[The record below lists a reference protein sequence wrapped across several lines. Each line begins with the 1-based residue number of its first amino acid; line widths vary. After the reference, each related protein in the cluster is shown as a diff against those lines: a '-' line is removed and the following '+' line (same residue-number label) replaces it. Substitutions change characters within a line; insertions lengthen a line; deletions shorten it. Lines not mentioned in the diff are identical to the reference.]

1 MAKVIDQ
8 QLAEVLYQLT
18 NQAKDKELAG
28 LLEQFAN
35 YLASSGQIQR
45 WPIIADL
52 YRQKWLNRQGILEVE
67 IICARPL
74 DQNYLQTLTDE
85 LTKLLSASQLIVKT
99 KLDPEILG
107 GMIIRLPDR
116 LLDASYRRQLRNLQ
130 ANLL

>member
-35 YLASSGQIQR
+35 YLVSSGQTQR
-45 WPIIADL
+45 WPVIADL
-52 YRQKWLNRQGILEVE
+52 YRQKWLRRQGVLEVE
-67 IICARPL
+67 IIHARPL
-74 DQNYLQTLTDE
+74 DQDYLQGLIDE

>member
-8 QLAEVLYQLT
+8 QLAEILYQLT
-18 NQAKDKELAG
+18 SQANDQDIADLLDK
-28 LLEQFAN
+28 FAN
-35 YLASSGQIQR
+35 YLISSGQTQR
-45 WPIIADL
+45 WPVIASL
-52 YRQKWLNRQGILEVE
+52 YRRKWLSQRGVLEVE

-74 DQNYLQTLTDE
+74 DQNYLQTLTSE
-85 LTKLLSASQLIVKT
+85 LTKILSANQLIVKT

>member
-28 LLEQFAN
+28 LLDKFAN
-35 YLASSGQIQR
+35 YLVSSGQIQR

-52 YRQKWLNRQGILEVE
+52 YRQKWLRRQGVLEVE
-67 IICARPL
+67 IIHARPL
-74 DQNYLQTLTDE
+74 DQDYLQGLIDE

>member
-28 LLEQFAN
+28 LLDKFAN

-45 WPIIADL
+45 WPVIADL

>member
-45 WPIIADL
+45 WPIIASF
-52 YRQKWLNRQGILEVE
+52 YRQKWLRRQGVLEVE
-67 IICARPL
+67 IIHARPL
-74 DQNYLQTLTDE
+74 DQDYLQGLIDE

>member
-28 LLEQFAN
+28 LLDKFAN

>member
-28 LLEQFAN
+28 LLDKFAN

-45 WPIIADL
+45 WPIIASF
-52 YRQKWLNRQGILEVE
+52 YRQKWLRRQGVLEVE
-67 IICARPL
+67 IIHARPL
-74 DQNYLQTLTDE
+74 DQDYLQGLIDE

>member
-28 LLEQFAN
+28 LLDKFAN
-35 YLASSGQIQR
+35 YLVSSGQTQR
-45 WPIIADL
+45 WPVIADL

>member
-35 YLASSGQIQR
+35 YLVSSGQIQR

-52 YRQKWLNRQGILEVE
+52 YRQKWLRRQGVLEVE
-67 IICARPL
+67 IIHARPL

>member
-28 LLEQFAN
+28 LLDKFAN
-35 YLASSGQIQR
+35 YLVSSGQTQR
-45 WPIIADL
+45 WPVIADL
-52 YRQKWLNRQGILEVE
+52 YRQKWLSRQGILEVE

>member
-28 LLEQFAN
+28 LLDKFAN
-35 YLASSGQIQR
+35 YLVSSGQTQR
-45 WPIIADL
+45 WPVIADL
-52 YRQKWLNRQGILEVE
+52 YRQKWLRRQGVLEVE
-67 IICARPL
+67 IIHARPL
-74 DQNYLQTLTDE
+74 DQDYLQGLIDE

>member
-35 YLASSGQIQR
+35 YLVSSGQIQR
-45 WPIIADL
+45 WPVIADL
-52 YRQKWLNRQGILEVE
+52 YRQKWLRRQGVLEVE
-67 IICARPL
+67 IIHARPL
-74 DQNYLQTLTDE
+74 DQDYLQGLIDE